1 MLLNAV
7 SSNKPALVKAFG
19 TAAAAALSSAW
30 LSKALLFGCRC
41 PGEEEFQ
48 EDNEGDVFKTAS

>member
-1 MLLNAV
+1 MFLNAG
-7 SSNKPALVKAFG
+7 SFNKLALVKAFG
-19 TAAAAALSSAW
+19 IAAAAALSSAR

-48 EDNEGDVFKTAS
+48 EDNEGDVFKPGS